1 MVALVDVDLLVSKGI
16 RERLKN
22 PKKLQNL
29 REQAREGWWYLF
41 GPGVFTCWW
50 RKSQVLGGGL

>member
-1 MVALVDVDLLVSKGI
+1 MLYGMFCCLYCWQARTPMVALVDVDLLVSKGI

-29 REQAREGWWYLF
+29 REQAREGW
-41 GPGVFTCWW
+41 
-50 RKSQVLGGGL
+50 